1 MPIANTTA
9 LPEGAPIVGAQVAGL
24 LALALAFVLAVT
36 RLSIRHR
43 PATKPDS
50 AADPA
55 NGAKPGTDVK
65 PGTDAD
71 PATAAEPD
79 PEPVVNPDADK
90 TDKPADQPDT
100 KEAPPETPDTDEK

>member
-1 MPIANTTA
+1 VPIANTAA
-9 LPEGAPIVGAQVAGL
+9 LPEGAPIIGAQVAGL
-24 LALALAFVLAVT
+24 LALALAFLLAVT
-36 RLSIRHR
+36 RLSIRRR

-55 NGAKPGTDVK
+55 AAAKRE
-65 PGTDAD
+65 TDAD
-71 PATAAEPD
+71 PATAAKPD

-90 TDKPADQPDT
+90 TDKPADQPDA